1 MYRDIVVPL
10 DGSGFGELALP
21 YAYGI
26 ARKHN
31 ASVRFLT
38 VIPPLPP
45 YHEGDDRSSEEA
57 GHYLMAREE
66 ADRYHAEL
74 RKRVES
80 IGWGVPT
87 VGQVEMGGVVEE
99 LDRYVRTAGAE
110 LLVMTTH
117 GRGPLRRA
125 WLGSVADG
133 LLRRTP
139 CPILAVRPRTGQQMS
154 LVEQAFRHIL
164 VTLDGSPEA
173 REILP
178 FAGSL
183 AESFGAAVTLL
194 RVIPPHFP
202 VASSLASHL
211 HYGFEGWEGQEA
223 AARELLSREAEDL
236 EARGLSVGVRVVKGI
251 HPADGILK
259 FSASEDVDMVAMT
272 THGRGGVARLV
283 LGSVADKVLRGASVP
298 LLLHRAQ

>member
-1 MYRDIVVPL
+1 MYTNIVVPL
-10 DGSGFGELALP
+10 DGSSFGELALP
-21 YAYGI
+21 FAYAI
-26 ARKHN
+26 ARRN
-31 ASVRFLT
+31 DASVRFLT

-45 YHEGDDRSSEEA
+45 YHEGDDRASEEA

-66 ADRYHAEL
+66 AERYHADL
-74 RKRVES
+74 RRRVES
-80 IGWGVPT
+80 VGWNVPT
-87 VGQVEMGGVVEE
+87 LAHVEMGGVVEE
-99 LDRYVRTAGAE
+99 LDGYVRATDVD

-139 CPILAVRPRTGQQMS
+139 CPVLAVRPRPGQQLS
-154 LVEQAFRHIL
+154 LVEPGFRHIL

-178 FAGSL
+178 FAGAL
-183 AESFGAAVTLL
+183 AKSFGSAVTLL
-194 RVIPPHFP
+194 RVIPPQFP

-211 HYGFEGWEGQEA
+211 HYGFEGWEGQES

-236 EARGLSVGVRVVKGI
+236 EAQGLAVDVRVVKGI

-259 FSASEDVDMVAMT
+259 FSASEDVDLVAMT

-298 LLLHRAQ
+298 LLLHRAR